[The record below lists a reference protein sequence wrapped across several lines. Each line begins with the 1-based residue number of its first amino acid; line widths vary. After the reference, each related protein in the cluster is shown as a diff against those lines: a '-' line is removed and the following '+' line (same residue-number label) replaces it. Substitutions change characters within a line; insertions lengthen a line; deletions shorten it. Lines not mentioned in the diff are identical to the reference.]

1 MSDAR
6 ESGIADKVLVSGG
19 VIEVGLPNGKRT
31 MVDHLK
37 ITSFGGLSV
46 VRGTAPIERFIT
58 RKVDALLVYLACNPR
73 EHPREVL
80 GEMLWDDLTQ
90 ERTMANL
97 RTALSNLQAQ
107 LAPYL
112 LVTRQTIAID
122 PDSPYWVDANELDTA
137 LNSAEEHW
145 KRHGQFTR
153 ALIARTEK
161 TLELYRGDFL
171 EGFHLREARGFEGW
185 MLLEQERYRARV
197 IDAYRHLTDQ
207 ALQSEWYE
215 EGIGYARHTLEL
227 DPLSEEAARLL
238 MLLLVRSGQRGAA
251 LSQYET
257 LRKALDDELGVEPEA
272 ETDDLYARI
281 QAGEIEIA
289 PAAPATPHNLPN
301 PATPFI
307 ERRADLDGITQRLEN
322 PNCRLL
328 TLTGTGGIGKTR
340 LALET
345 ARYEL
350 TTFRQGV
357 YFVPLASV
365 NSPDFLVQTLATT
378 LNISFQNAKEPEE
391 ELINYLR
398 DRELLLVL
406 DSFEQLLDAAEF
418 VSRILA
424 GSSELKILTTSRE
437 RLNIQEEWLYPV
449 GSMALQ
455 DDGSELSSAAQ
466 LFVQSARRVQN
477 GFSPTEHLAAINHI
491 CALVEGLPLA
501 IELAAAQVAVITCEQ
516 IAEQIA
522 VDYDV
527 LATSL
532 RNVPERH
539 RSLRKLIEQSIHSL
553 DGGEAD
559 ALYRLSVFQDRFDF
573 KAARSVAE
581 ASLPLLTH
589 LVEKSFLRADTSG
602 RYTMHEL
609 LRRYSYDELQA
620 RGNLDAIQRAYC
632 RYYTQFANAAITAV
646 EFQTIAA
653 EYNHIHNAL
662 IWANETQTA
671 SELIALTNAVA
682 TFWFNRGYFDT
693 ARDWLGKAVALSSDA
708 VPPERRAKLFS
719 LAGLVAFYQSNL
731 EEARVHLD
739 QSIVLS
745 RQIGDHH
752 GLAASLNY
760 LGYVNTDTG
769 RLDEARACFQEASTI
784 AQMDDD
790 VEAQM
795 LALANLGTVTL
806 DTGDFENAKLYM
818 GQALV
823 LARRQGLLD
832 QVASLLCNLGN
843 TYLGEGD
850 YHEAERCYKESLEA
864 AQQAGPREVITNDLI
879 NLGEVLH
886 NLGEP
891 ETALEHYRQGLRD
904 LAEMG
909 GKVALTATLES
920 VAFVLIDLG
929 QTERALHLLGTCDAA
944 RAALNAPIVPR
955 EQTRM
960 NKFLARAHSQV
971 SDDEFARGWNEGSN
985 LTLDQALDN
994 VLTS

>member
-1 MSDAR
+1 
-6 ESGIADKVLVSGG
+6 
-19 VIEVGLPNGKRT
+19 
-31 MVDHLK
+31 MVDLLK
-37 ITSFGGLSV
+37 ITSFGGLNV
-46 VRGTAPIERFIT
+46 VCGVAPIERFIT
-58 RKVDALLVYLACNPR
+58 RKVDALLVYLVCNPR

-80 GEMLWDDLTQ
+80 GEMLWDDLSQ

-112 LVTRQTIAID
+112 LVTRQTIAIN
-122 PDSPYWVDANELDTA
+122 PDSPYWMDASELDAA
-137 LNSAEEHW
+137 LSSAEDHW
-145 KRHGQFTR
+145 KRHGRFTR
-153 ALIARTEK
+153 ALVAQTEK
-161 TLELYRGDFL
+161 ALEVYRGNFL

-185 MLLEQERYRARV
+185 MLLEQERYRTRV
-197 IDAYRHLTDQ
+197 IDIYRRLSDQ

-215 EGIGYARHTLEL
+215 EGISYARHMLEL
-227 DPLSEEAARLL
+227 DPLSEEGARLL
-238 MLLLVRSGQRGAA
+238 MLLLVRFGQRGAA
-251 LSQYET
+251 LSQYDT
-257 LRKALDDELGVEPEA
+257 LRKNLTDELGVEPEA
-272 ETDDLYARI
+272 ETNELYARI

-289 PAAPATPHNLPN
+289 AAAPATPHNLPN

-307 ERRADLDGITQRLEN
+307 DRPADLDAITRRLED

-345 ARYEL
+345 AHYEL
-350 TTFRQGV
+350 TNFRQGI
-357 YFVPLASV
+357 YFVSLASV

-391 ELINYLR
+391 ELLNYLR

-406 DSFEQLLDAAEF
+406 DNFEQLLDAAEF

-424 GSSELKILTTSRE
+424 HSSELKILTTSRE
-437 RLNIQEEWLYPV
+437 RLNLQEEWLYPV

-455 DDGSELSSAAQ
+455 NGGGELSSAAQ

-477 GFSPTEHLAAINHI
+477 GFSPVEHLAAINRI

-501 IELAAAQVAVITCEQ
+501 IELAAAQIAVMTCEQ
-516 IAEQIA
+516 IAEQIE

-539 RSLRKLIEQSIHSL
+539 RSLRKLIQQSIHSL
-553 DGGEAD
+553 DGDEAN

-573 KAARSVAE
+573 KAARSIAE

-589 LVEKSFLRADTSG
+589 LVEKSLLRADTNG

-609 LRRYSYDELQA
+609 LRRYAYDELQA
-620 RGNLDAIQRAYC
+620 HGDPDAIQQAHC
-632 RYYTQFANAAITAV
+632 RYYTQFAGAAIPAGDYPTV
-646 EFQTIAA
+646 AA
-653 EYNHIHNAL
+653 EYNQIHNAL
-662 IWANETQTA
+662 TWASETQA
-671 SELIALTNAVA
+671 AAELIDLSNAVA
-682 TFWFNRGYFDT
+682 YFWFNRGYFDT

-708 VPPERRAKLFS
+708 IPPERRAKLFS
-719 LAGLVAFYQSNL
+719 LAGLLGVYQSDF
-731 EEARVHLD
+731 EEARIHLD

-745 RQIGDHH
+745 RQVGDHH
-752 GLAASLNY
+752 GLATGLNY
-760 LGYVNTDTG
+760 LGYVNSDTG
-769 RLDEARACFQEASTI
+769 KLDEARACFKEALSV

-795 LALANLGTVTL
+795 LALGNLGQVTL

-818 GQALV
+818 EQALV
-823 LARRQGLLD
+823 IARRKGLLD
-832 QVASLLCNLGN
+832 KVASLLCNLGN
-843 TYLGEGD
+843 AYLGEGD
-850 YHEAERCYKESLEA
+850 YREAERCYKESLEA
-864 AQQAGPREVITNDLI
+864 AQEAGPREVVTNDLI

-904 LAEMG
+904 LVEMG

-929 QTERALHLLGTCDAA
+929 QTERAVQLLSACEVA

-955 EQTRM
+955 EQVRM
-960 NKFLARAHSQV
+960 DKFLARAHSQV
-971 SDDEFARGWNEGSN
+971 SDDEFVRCWNEGRA

-994 VLTS
+994 VLAS

>member
-1 MSDAR
+1 
-6 ESGIADKVLVSGG
+6 
-19 VIEVGLPNGKRT
+19 
-31 MVDHLK
+31 MVDLLK
-37 ITSFGGLSV
+37 ITSFGGLSLAH
-46 VRGTAPIERFIT
+46 GAAPIEQFIT

-80 GEMLWDDLTQ
+80 GEMLWDDLSQ

-112 LVTRQTIAID
+112 LVTRQTIGIN
-122 PDSPYWVDANELDTA
+122 PDSPYWVDAVELDAA
-137 LNSAEEHW
+137 LNLAEEHW
-145 KRHGQFTR
+145 KRHGRFTR
-153 ALIARTEK
+153 ALIARSEK
-161 TLELYRGDFL
+161 ALELYRGNFL

-197 IDAYRHLTDQ
+197 IDAYRRLTDQ
-207 ALQSEWYE
+207 ALQSEWYA
-215 EGIGYARHTLEL
+215 EGIGYAHRTLDL

-257 LRKALDDELGVEPEA
+257 LRKNLAEELGVEPEA
-272 ETDDLYARI
+272 ETDELYARI
-281 QAGEIEIA
+281 HAGEIEIA

-307 ERRADLDGITQRLEN
+307 ERRSDLDGITRRLED

-350 TTFRQGV
+350 ANFRQGV
-357 YFVPLASV
+357 YFVSLASV
-365 NSPDFLVQTLATT
+365 DSPDFLVQTLATT
-378 LNISFQNAKEPEE
+378 LNVSFQNAKAPED
-391 ELINYLR
+391 ELLDSLR

-406 DSFEQLLDAAEF
+406 DNFEQLLDAAAL
-418 VSRILA
+418 VSRILMHTD
-424 GSSELKILTTSRE
+424 ELKILTTSRE
-437 RLNIQEEWLYPV
+437 RLNLQEEWLYPV

-455 DDGSELSSAAQ
+455 NDGGELSSAAQ
-466 LFVQSARRVQN
+466 LFVQSAQRVQSE
-477 GFSPTEHLAAINHI
+477 FSPAEHLAAINRI

-501 IELAAAQVAVITCEQ
+501 IELAAAQVAVMTCEQ
-516 IAEQIA
+516 IAEQIE

-539 RSLRKLIEQSIHSL
+539 RSLRKLIEQSIQSL
-553 DGGEAD
+553 AEGEAD

-573 KAARSVAE
+573 KAARIVAE

-589 LVEKSFLRADTSG
+589 LVEKSLLRADING

-609 LRRYSYDELQA
+609 LHRYASDELQV
-620 RGNLDAIQRAYC
+620 RGNLDAVQRAHC
-632 RYYTQFANAAITAV
+632 HYYTQFANAAIAAGD
-646 EFQTIAA
+646 FQTVAE
-653 EYNHIHNAL
+653 EYNHINNAL
-662 IWANETQTA
+662 VWASETQTA

-682 TFWFNRGYFDT
+682 TFWFNRGYFDS
-693 ARDWLGKAVALSSDA
+693 ARDWLGKAVALSSDV
-708 VPPERRAKLFS
+708 VPPEKRAKLFS
-719 LAGLVAFYQSNL
+719 LAGLTAFYQSNL

-769 RLDEARACFQEASTI
+769 RLDEALACFQEASTI

-790 VEAQM
+790 AEAQM
-795 LALANLGTVTL
+795 LALANLGTVTS
-806 DTGDFENAKLYM
+806 DTGDFENAKLYL

-823 LARRQGLLD
+823 IARRKDLLD
-832 QVASLLCNLGN
+832 RVASLMCNLGN
-843 TYLGEGD
+843 AYLGEGD

-864 AQQAGPREVITNDLI
+864 AQQAGPREVVTNDLI

-929 QTERALHLLGTCDAA
+929 QTEHALHLLSACDAA

-960 NKFLARAHSQV
+960 DKFLASAHSQV
-971 SDDEFARGWNEGSN
+971 SDDEFARCWNEGSI

-994 VLTS
+994 VLAS

>member
-1 MSDAR
+1 
-6 ESGIADKVLVSGG
+6 
-19 VIEVGLPNGKRT
+19 
-31 MVDHLK
+31 MVDLLK

-46 VRGTAPIERFIT
+46 VRGAAPIERFIT

-80 GEMLWDDLTQ
+80 GEMLWDDLSQ

-112 LVTRQTIAID
+112 LVTRQTLAIN
-122 PDSPYWVDANELDTA
+122 PDSPCWVDANELDA
-137 LNSAEEHW
+137 VLDSAEEHW
-145 KRHGQFTR
+145 KRHGRFTR

-161 TLELYRGDFL
+161 ALELYGGNFL

-185 MLLEQERYRARV
+185 MLLEQERYRTRV
-197 IDAYRHLTDQ
+197 IDIYRRLTDQ

-215 EGIGYARHTLEL
+215 EGIGFARRMLEL
-227 DPLSEEAARLL
+227 DSLSEEAARLL

-251 LSQYET
+251 LNQYET
-257 LRKALDDELGVEPEA
+257 LRKTLADELGIEPEA
-272 ETDDLYARI
+272 ETNELYAQI
-281 QAGEIEIA
+281 YAGEIEIA

-307 ERRADLDGITQRLEN
+307 ERRADLDGITRRLED

-350 TTFRQGV
+350 TNFRQGV
-357 YFVPLASV
+357 YFVSLASV
-365 NSPDFLVQTLATT
+365 DLLDFLMQTLATT
-378 LNISFQNAKEPEE
+378 LNIAFQNTKAPEA
-391 ELINYLR
+391 ELLNYLR

-406 DSFEQLLDAAEF
+406 DNFEQLLDAAAF

-424 GSSELKILTTSRE
+424 QTSELKILTTSRE
-437 RLNIQEEWLYPV
+437 RLNLQEEWLYPV
-449 GSMALQ
+449 GSLALQ
-455 DDGSELSSAAQ
+455 NGGSELSSAAQ
-466 LFVQSARRVQN
+466 LFVQSARRVQS
-477 GFSPTEHLAAINHI
+477 GFSPAEHLAAISRI
-491 CALVEGLPLA
+491 CALVDGLPLA
-501 IELAAAQVAVITCEQ
+501 IELAAVQVAVMTCEQ
-516 IAEQIA
+516 IAEQIE

-553 DGGEAD
+553 DEGEAD

-573 KAARSVAE
+573 KAARSIAA
-581 ASLPLLTH
+581 ASLPRLTH
-589 LVEKSFLRADTSG
+589 LVEKSFLRADTNG

-609 LRRYSYDELQA
+609 LRRYAYDELQA
-620 RGNLDAIQRAYC
+620 RGDLDAVQRAHC
-632 RYYTQFANAAITAV
+632 HYYTQFANATITAGD
-646 EFQTIAA
+646 FQTVAA

-662 IWANETQTA
+662 VWASETQA
-671 SELIALTNAVA
+671 AVELIDLSNAVGY
-682 TFWFNRGYFDT
+682 FWFNRGYSDT
-693 ARDWLGKAVALSSDA
+693 ARDWLGKAIALSSDTI
-708 VPPERRAKLFS
+708 PPEKRAKLFS
-719 LAGLVAFYQSNL
+719 LAGLRAFYQSDL
-731 EEARVHLD
+731 EEARVLLNE
-739 QSIVLS
+739 SIFLW
-745 RQIGDHH
+745 RQIDDRQ
-752 GLAASLNY
+752 GLMRALNS
-760 LGYVNTDTG
+760 LGYVYTDTG
-769 RLDEARACFQEASTI
+769 KLDEARACFEEASTI
-784 AQMDDD
+784 AQMDEDE
-790 VEAQM
+790 EAQM

-806 DTGDFENAKLYM
+806 DSGDFENAKLYL

-823 LARRQGLLD
+823 IARRKGLLD
-832 QVASLLCNLGN
+832 RVASLLCNLGN
-843 TYLGEGD
+843 TYLGEDD
-850 YHEAERCYKESLEA
+850 YHEAERCYKESLEI
-864 AQQAGPREVITNDLI
+864 AQEAGPREVVTNDLI

-909 GKVALTATLES
+909 HKLALTATLES

-929 QTERALHLLGTCDAA
+929 QTARALHLLSTCDVM

-955 EQTRM
+955 EQVRM
-960 NKFLARAHSQV
+960 DKFLASAHSRV
-971 SDDEFARGWNEGSN
+971 SEDEFERCWNEGRA
-985 LTLDQALDN
+985 LTLEQALDD
-994 VLTS
+994 VLAS